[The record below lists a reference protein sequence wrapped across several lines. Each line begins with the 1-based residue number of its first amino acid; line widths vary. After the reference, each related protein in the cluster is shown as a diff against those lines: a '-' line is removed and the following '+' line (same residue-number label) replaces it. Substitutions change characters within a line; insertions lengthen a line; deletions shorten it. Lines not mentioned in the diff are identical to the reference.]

1 MVQMKRVT
9 SIVILALL
17 AAMISMAPG
26 AAAAPVFKIGGLASL
41 QSGYGQSMV
50 SGAALAIEEINA
62 AGGVNGIKFEIDWQD
77 TEANASIGRTA
88 AQKLIYG
95 SKVDAILGC
104 HASTV
109 VLAIE
114 GLVKSA
120 NVLEVAMGSATAVT
134 ALGNPWIVRVREPDE
149 LTASVL
155 ANYIVDVK
163 KYDKIAIF
171 YMSEQYGVGGKD
183 NMTAALKAKG
193 IAPVISV
200 AHNPK
205 DKDYSSQLLNIKK
218 SGAKAMVIFSGLPDL
233 GILVKQARQLCPEV
247 EIFMSSVGA
256 TKPFMDVAG
265 PAADGTFAVVTFTED
280 NPDPRVQSFVKKHI
294 AKYGVPPY
302 DFFDPLAYDSVYML
316 AEAVKKAGSTDH
328 KKVRDAFMTIKGF
341 PGATGLSYD
350 VTPDGETVH
359 ELLLVMIKDGK
370 HQVIQ
375 KVRG

>member
-1 MVQMKRVT
+1 M
-9 SIVILALL
+9 
-17 AAMISMAPG
+17 
-26 AAAAPVFKIGGLASL
+26 
-41 QSGYGQSMV
+41 
-50 SGAALAIEEINA
+50 
-62 AGGVNGIKFEIDWQD
+62 
-77 TEANASIGRTA
+77 
-88 AQKLIYG
+88 
-95 SKVDAILGC
+95 
-104 HASTV
+104 
-109 VLAIE
+109 
-114 GLVKSA
+114 
-120 NVLEVAMGSATAVT
+120 
-134 ALGNPWIVRVREPDE
+134 
-149 LTASVL
+149 
-155 ANYIVDVK
+155 
-163 KYDKIAIF
+163 
-171 YMSEQYGVGGKD
+171 
-183 NMTAALKAKG
+183 
-193 IAPVISV
+193 
-200 AHNPK
+200 
-205 DKDYSSQLLNIKK
+205 
-218 SGAKAMVIFSGLPDL
+218 

>member
-1 MVQMKRVT
+1 MKRVT

-26 AAAAPVFKIGGLASL
+26 AAAAAVFKIGGLASL

-114 GLVKSA
+114 SLVKSA

-218 SGAKAMVIFSGLPDL
+218 SGAKAMVIFSGLPAL